1 MGTDGRAV
9 DPPDTLSDDGVRD
22 ALSKAEQRLKTDF
35 PLDATFGTL
44 FRVGRKGGR
53 HTWPVSG
60 GTLNEAAMATPR
72 AIHFFKVGKEMVGID
87 GQSTTQV
94 VILTKPPQSYM
105 AMPLG
110 ESDHPESGHWEDQ
123 AEKLFSKNKLKST
136 YFANRAELEKH
147 VTRREELRF

>member
-1 MGTDGRAV
+1 
-9 DPPDTLSDDGVRD
+9 VRE
-22 ALSKAEQRLKTDF
+22 ALAKTEQRLKTDF
-35 PLDATFGTL
+35 PPDAVFGTL
-44 FRVGRKGGR
+44 FRVGRKGGS

-72 AIHFFKVGKEMVGID
+72 AIHFAKAGKEMVGVD
-87 GQSTTQV
+87 GQSATQI

-110 ESDHPESGHWEDQ
+110 ESDHPESGHWDDQ
-123 AEKLFSKNKLKST
+123 AEKLFSRSRLKST

-147 VTRREELRF
+147 TTRREELTF